1 MNGDAMPTTPQHGVA
16 VQYDPELKKRHLLEA
31 ARRLPGPDY
40 YEVLR
45 CVHRILKPK
54 TYVEIGIRDG
64 ASLACALPDTR
75 CAGVDPAPTIFP
87 PTPVNVR
94 VYAMTSDD
102 FFAGHSPQ
110 DAFGTVRFD
119 FAFIDGLHLFEQA
132 LLDFIHL
139 ERWAGP
145 RSIIAIH
152 DCLPLDGV
160 TSERTRTTHFYTGDV
175 WKAVACLKKHR
186 PDLMLRT
193 IRTAPAGLCLISGL
207 NSRSE
212 VLPDRFEEIVREYR
226 NLGFG
231 DYMAHPEW
239 MPRET
244 CNTHDAVEECLR
256 ELLQDCPL
264 QN

>member
-1 MNGDAMPTTPQHGVA
+1 MNGDGMPTTCQHGVA

-152 DCLPLDGV
+152 DCLPAGRRDLRADPNHAFLHWGRV
-160 TSERTRTTHFYTGDV
+160 ESSSVPE
-175 WKAVACLKKHR
+175 KASSGPYAAYDPYR
-186 PDLMLRT
+186 
-193 IRTAPAGLCLISGL
+193 AGWT
-207 NSRSE
+207 
-212 VLPDRFEEIVREYR
+212 LPDFRAEFP
-226 NLGFG
+226 FG
-231 DYMAHPEW
+231 STSRPF
-239 MPRET
+239 
-244 CNTHDAVEECLR
+244 
-256 ELLQDCPL
+256 
-264 QN
+264 